1 MCWSSTRIRI
11 ISPRYPERPGRHQP
25 TGGKRRALLESLSRI
40 PGLSVGAEAE
50 IHSEGILGV
59 INLSAGRSATLPA
72 EVSDFGAQLRK
83 TMARKVLVLPT
94 GREIMAG
101 NVTDTNTPFLVDL
114 FAANGYQAKAG
125 SVVDDDIDIAIAALS
140 DAIGRGFGI
149 VVSTGGT
156 GAELKD
162 CMVEA
167 ITALSPAA
175 ATPYVVRYQKGHGRH
190 HKDGV
195 RIAVGEVE
203 QTILVALTGPH
214 AEVRDAAPVLI
225 DGLRRGIEL
234 NSLAETS
241 PQSCPHGSMG
251 WVRKASDEY
260 LYGRDFHASV
270 YEPLAGLVGRNH
282 GLPSFRTRLGTY
294 SRCGRG
300 RPCRW
305 LWPSVG
311 RS

>member
-1 MCWSSTRIRI
+1 MTVHLFNKRELSITGLRLEDVDLDRVSAAVADVLAL
-11 ISPRYPERPGRHQP
+11 SPRDVLVVDAHPDHLTLDILSDPDDISRLA
-25 TGGKRRALLESLSRI
+25 GKRRALLESLSRI

-234 NSLAETS
+234 NSLAENIAAVLS
-241 PQSCPHGSMG
+241 A
-251 WVRKASDEY
+251 R
-260 LYGRDFHASV
+260 L
-270 YEPLAGLVGRNH
+270 H
-282 GLPSFRTRLGTY
+282 GLGAQ
-294 SRCGRG
+294 
-300 RPCRW
+300 
-305 LWPSVG
+305 SVG
-311 RS
+311 